1 MNQRGF
7 LAPSVLFKEMKGGM
21 KLNMKKE
28 MKESIEH
35 YVELYSEIQDRTGND
50 GVTAVILQE
59 IGKDA
64 RTMQISGA
72 SGNGEGPATDKQ
84 KDYLKDLAVAF
95 EDSIT
100 KKEASEMIDQSK
112 KC

>member
-7 LAPSVLFKEMKGGM
+7 LAPSVLFKEMKGGI

-35 YVELYSEIQDRTGND
+35 YVELYDAIQVKTGND
-50 GVTAVILQE
+50 DVTAVLLQE
-59 IGKDA
+59 IGKDL
-64 RTMQISGA
+64 RTSQISGT
-72 SGNGEGPATDKQ
+72 SGSGEGPATDKQ
-84 KDYLKDLAVAF
+84 KDYLKDLGVAF
-95 EDSIT
+95 DDSIT